1 MGLDEKLPVVTVIG
15 TCRVHHPLRKLA
27 EQKRIVMNNG
37 GLGTFMHSTPEALLR
52 LKVLLQLETYQETL
66 LKLQVGESKEKKIM
80 PDEGFDFSDT
90 DILVVEI
97 STIKSLSANGNPL
110 QFNEVARH
118 MCTPYGDFGV
128 ELRQNLNN
136 AFNKRE
142 HFVQMPNEKTPKGFP
157 EEFSSLINE
166 LIPVVQDSKIISS
179 DLDEIRNLAK
189 IPVLFVNHINLPGAN
204 GKLITSRNKLCNI
217 INEYAK
223 EKHLQVFNPA
233 TMFEEYEAK
242 DLLMKE
248 GIDLNHYA
256 KDKLDIVGEI
266 QLKSIVEV
274 LNQN

>member
-1 MGLDEKLPVVTVIG
+1 MGLEGKLPVVTVIG
-15 TCRVHHPLRKLA
+15 TCRVHHTLRNLA
-27 EQKRIVMNNG
+27 EKKRIVMNNG
-37 GLGTFMHSTPEALLR
+37 GLGTFIHSTPEAVLR
-52 LKVLLQLETYQETL
+52 LKVLLQLETYKETL
-66 LKLQVGESKEKKIM
+66 LKLQVGESNEKKTK
-80 PDEGFDFSDT
+80 PDEGFDFSET

-118 MCTPYGDFGV
+118 MCTPHGDFGM

-142 HFVQMPNEKTPKGFP
+142 HFVQMPKQKIPDEFP
-157 EEFSSLINE
+157 EEFSNLISE
-166 LIPVVQDSKIISS
+166 LVPVVQDSKIISS

-189 IPVLFVNHINLPGAN
+189 IPVLFVNHINLPGTN

-217 INEYAK
+217 INEYA
-223 EKHLQVFNPA
+223 EERNLQVFNPA

-248 GIDLNHYA
+248 GNDLNHYA
-256 KDKLDIVGEI
+256 KDKLEIVGEI
-266 QLKSIVEV
+266 QLKSISKL
-274 LNQN
+274 LNSN